1 MNKSK
6 ISTVYDQNFTPSKI
20 TKGSKKHMVYI
31 PTNLPNNGSP
41 RTIYNKRGLSKYFNR
56 QLSLT
61 RSNIP
66 VSPITQKKVNP
77 YKWWSN
83 LYTKEE
89 LDAYKHKKSNKYK
102 LIEHMKTRKHL
113 SANQKIQYLN
123 ELKNGKKLNNLINKI
138 NSSTI
143 PKQNIQNNVNAIK
156 YATEILNS
164 HIKTNHMLFAS
175 HANNTKTSLPNWMGN
190 LTNLGVRG
198 FSRSQL
204 KGKNEYIQL
213 FKKIRILL
221 LQYLV
226 DSIKSK
232 KNMNRVI
239 QNDVYQ
245 IYYLEKTILA
255 VYYMEYQ
262 SKFPKEY
269 LPNIKFKI
277 DKNKLYDVIKKN
289 IFKKDELFRIQ
300 AYIVQ
305 SFLELIYGKYE
316 NPHEIRVKAEK
327 IVKYMK
333 TEGGLHGFYG
343 EVLEDWIKDEYENA
357 SHDISKRISNI
368 FKKHGVFNS
377 NKVNNY
383 LHTRAKEPIDIKAKR
398 ALNLVIEK
406 LYPNKK
412 NIVSK
417 QLNNM
422 TKNNFKNLTIL
433 FTTQNN

>member
-1 MNKSK
+1 MTVNKSK

-31 PTNLPNNGSP
+31 PSNLPNNGSP

-61 RSNIP
+61 RNITP
-66 VSPITQKKVNP
+66 VSPMTKKKVNP
-77 YKWWSN
+77 SQWWSN

-89 LDAYKHKKSNKYK
+89 LDAHKQTKHNKYK
-102 LIEHMKTRKHL
+102 LIEYMKTRKHL

-123 ELKNGKKLNNLINKI
+123 ELKNGKKLNTLINKI
-138 NSSTI
+138 NRSTI
-143 PKQNIQNNVNAIK
+143 PKQNIQNNVNAIQ
-156 YATEILNS
+156 YANEILNY
-164 HIKTNHMLFAS
+164 HIKTNHSLFSS
-175 HANNTKTSLPNWMGN
+175 HSNHNKI
-190 LTNLGVRG
+190 
-198 FSRSQL
+198 

-213 FKKIRILL
+213 FKKIRILI

-226 DSIKSK
+226 ESIKSK
-232 KNMNRVI
+232 KNMNNVI
-239 QNDVYQ
+239 QNDVYK

-255 VYYMEYQ
+255 VYYMEYE
-262 SKFPKEY
+262 SEFPKEY

-289 IFKKDELFRIQ
+289 FFKKDELFRIQ

-316 NPHEIRVKAEK
+316 TPNEIRVKAEK

-343 EVLEDWIKDEYENA
+343 EVLEDWIMDEYENA
-357 SHDISKRISNI
+357 SNDISKRISNI
-368 FKKHGVFNS
+368 FKKHGIVFNS
-377 NKVNNY
+377 NQVNNY
-383 LHTRAKEPIDIKAKR
+383 LNTQAKEPINIKAKR
-398 ALNLVIEK
+398 ALNLVVEK
-406 LYPNKK
+406 LHPNKK
-412 NIVSK
+412 NTVSK
-417 QLNNM
+417 ELNNM
-422 TKNNFKNLTIL
+422 TKNNFKNLTFL
-433 FTTQNN
+433 FATQKN